1 MFIRRSENIR
11 IRFVDTF
18 VTVSAKLLLTL
29 FVSGRENGMFQFQRR
44 NIFRT
49 LYAHCLDRHRYE
61 VASFSIKYDCPRNS
75 FLSMSVIKFFLL
87 FTHFGKGDCCTLN
100 TVDHFCSKVNTSIAT
115 YTSCFRDS
123 LHRRVKVKLFQQS
136 WNILGTIFTNV
147 LVIFCS
153 IICCL
158 RAKRDR
164 PTKFNIF
171 QVSRLPS
178 KVTSSTH
185 FTDLSV

>member
-1 MFIRRSENIR
+1 MECSSSSVE
-11 IRFVDTF
+11 TF
-18 VTVSAKLLLTL
+18 SVHYMHTVLI
-29 FVSGRENGMFQFQRR
+29 V
-44 NIFRT
+44 I
-49 LYAHCLDRHRYE
+49 RYE

-100 TVDHFCSKVNTSIAT
+100 TVDHFRSKVNTSIAT